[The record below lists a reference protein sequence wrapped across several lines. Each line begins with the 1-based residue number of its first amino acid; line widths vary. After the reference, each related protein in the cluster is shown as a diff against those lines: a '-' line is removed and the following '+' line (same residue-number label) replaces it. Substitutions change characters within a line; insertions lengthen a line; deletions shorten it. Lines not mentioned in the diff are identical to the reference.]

1 MQLEALSGFVTVDKS
16 LLEEGDVELSKAPGE
31 VLRLIVMLN
40 GTQIAELTEAQ
51 SNEYLDKFPSLF
63 QQVEASGGGSSKKSV
78 LAKHF
83 SSAKNILQLGAW
95 KEGITVTP
103 GFEAAFSGAL
113 MFKAKTE
120 IEFVKKFGMF
130 YAGGAIGYKG
140 YVQGKL
146 PDKIKEENDSYGPS
160 SSLPVIARAIVAAP
174 FLKIEAEY
182 DGNYLPEYHWLQ
194 ENDKVYW
201 NYKDY
206 QILKEEFGEE
216 DAVIGSKDDELD
228 PPGVMR
234 YDDIKDLNK
243 KLQYNLVQSD
253 KMTADEYEEYMNE
266 DYQSRIDKMDGQ
278 IVDYFNG
285 ANGTTTDRSPL
296 TVTATAKFGVLH
308 AAGIWSPSYT
318 GPLFRIYIDELELFV
333 GKWGMGVISSKKS
346 NGDMTFV
353 PGVWVDVYEF
363 DLKSMN
369 AGVVKWS
376 PLKLYFHK
384 LNRSFLMGVSSTF
397 RFDFAK

>member
-1 MQLEALSGFVTVDKS
+1 MQLEVLSGFVTVDKS

-63 QQVEASGGGSSKKSV
+63 QQVESSGGGSGKKGA
-78 LAKHF
+78 LAQHF

-95 KEGITVTP
+95 RDGITVTP

-120 IEFVKKFGMF
+120 IEFIKQFGMF
-130 YAGGAIGYKG
+130 YAGAAVGYKG

-146 PDKIKEENDSYGPS
+146 PDKIKAENESYGPKS
-160 SSLPVIARAIVAAP
+160 ALPIVARGIVAAP
-174 FLKIEAEY
+174 FLKLEIEY

-194 ENDKVYW
+194 ENDKIYW

-206 QILKEEFGEE
+206 HTLKDEYG
-216 DAVIGSKDDELD
+216 DDGAAIGSEDDELEIE
-228 PPGVMR
+228 GVMS
-234 YDDIKDLNK
+234 YDDINDLNDN
-243 KLQYNLVQSD
+243 LQYNVDQADQNKQS
-253 KMTADEYEEYMNE
+253 EFEEYLNE
-266 DYQSRIDKMDGQ
+266 DYKSRVDKMDGQ
-278 IVDYFNG
+278 IVDYFKG
-285 ANGTTTDRSPL
+285 GNGTTTDRSPL

-346 NGDMTFV
+346 NGDLTFV

-376 PLKLYFHK
+376 PLKVYFHK